1 MRVFKNIFRNKLDF
15 LVIISIIT
23 VSLIGVNIIFNILF
37 NGYVE
42 SKQTEK
48 FSNRNIGIT
57 LEFSKEISKN
67 EINEIMKKIDEN
79 NIPFSFSKRTELKGK
94 LFDTIITLDSVNS
107 PDLYDYKIKQ
117 GRDITTDDIRNNR
130 KVIVI
135 STNYKEFFYEKEG
148 KYFISID
155 GIEYEIIGITENNL
169 ANEWYRLKAFTPYDF
184 KNGLDV
190 INTNIISFYTDKDIK
205 IPKSISSYIREITYN
220 KLNKVTVNEIIE
232 TMTTEIGYY
241 IILGILSIV
250 NLCIFFILFIKKR
263 KPIINILRAVGYN
276 KKQAEN
282 YILKQMLVCGLIS
295 SFIAWGIYY
304 PFSNYF
310 NEKFMNIGLNPSILI
325 LIVDFLFSLIVIF
338 IISKILFRFISNM
351 EIQEGIKKRK
361 NILNNMFI
369 KFFIIIELFMMFN
382 YSIEFYSLTKNLSQ
396 ILRISNRIIDFD
408 NTLIMD
414 GFSIS
419 FDSEDLKNYD
429 LINTIKFLEQ
439 NGVEVVNYL
448 YSIDT
453 SEDVMNMKNK
463 EKEGYSENFKLSFMD
478 LEDNILPLMYISN
491 SSLDILKI
499 KGIEKQ
505 NNNGQSN
512 EVLVYAGESYKNYFK
527 EGDIIKGNSGENY
540 KIIGFI
546 DENQYMFNTNQGSKI
561 IDNFNKLDSFIIVPF
576 EINDLDNINI
586 AGLDLE
592 SKRFYTLANSFIKF
606 SDESEKALINETL
619 NKKELKA
626 DSLDIQLKRMQITDF
641 SYVKYK
647 LFSAIMISIIT
658 LISLICYIIS
668 LIYSERRN
676 MGIKRALGYNI
687 INIIKIYIFKIIS
700 MIAISNILII
710 VYKVIREGVF
720 MDRNVIIPIVV
731 IDIFIIV
738 LSLVLIIYYVRREK
752 ISELIKEKD

>member
-79 NIPFSFSKRTELKGK
+79 NIPFQFSKRTELKGK

>member
-48 FSNRNIGIT
+48 FSNKNIGIT

-155 GIEYEIIGITENNL
+155 GIEYEIIGVTENNL
-169 ANEWYRLKAFTPYDF
+169 ANEWYRLKAFTPYNF

-276 KKQAEN
+276 KKQAGN

-429 LINTIKFLEQ
+429 IINTIKFLEQ

-505 NNNGQSN
+505 NNNVQSN

-710 VYKVIREGVF
+710 VYKVIREDVF